1 MLYLPGAIYSLTGA
15 ASFRGFSW
23 RKLGVD
29 SGPEEIRAWACLGP
43 VFLAL
48 VHILSSPSNRQLLS
62 LLSLTSSGKI
72 VPAKPDWLSFWGASA
87 NQRQDVVKIVLWP
100 YHRLRKPIWVGFFF
114 CCCCCFSFS
123 FLVSVWG
130 FSESPI
136 LPSLSLWTFAGW
148 ALRTTKIQKWASYWD
163 QCTLLNQ
170 LKRMWHLVSRN
181 FLEIE

>member
-100 YHRLRKPIWVGFFF
+100 YHHLRKPIWVGFFVVVVVVF
-114 CCCCCFSFS
+114 LFLFWFLFGDFPKVPSYLRSPYEHLQAELSGPLKSRSGHPTGINAPYLFSWRGCGTLY
-123 FLVSVWG
+123 LV
-130 FSESPI
+130 
-136 LPSLSLWTFAGW
+136 TFW
-148 ALRTTKIQKWASYWD
+148 R
-163 QCTLLNQ
+163 
-170 LKRMWHLVSRN
+170 
-181 FLEIE
+181 